1 MADIDVYPDAE
12 ALATAAAERFVALA
26 AEAIARQDR
35 FAVALS
41 GGSTP
46 KALYS
51 RLASPDDAM
60 RVEWDRVHI
69 FFGDERCVPLDHPD
83 SNYHM
88 AREALLNRVAIPR
101 HCVHRL
107 RGEIDPHQAAQEYE
121 DALGSFFN
129 ARPGGQARGGP
140 RFDLILLGLG
150 EDGHTASLFPGSTAL
165 HEEWRWVLAVNPEQA
180 PQGRLTL
187 TPVVLNAAANVIFL
201 VSGEAKREKLHEVLE
216 GPYRP
221 DELPAQIVSPTD
233 GSLRWMVDEAAA
245 GRGEGGG

>member
-26 AEAIARQDR
+26 AETIARHDR

-69 FFGDERCVPLDHPD
+69 FFGDERCVPPDHPD

-88 AREALLNRVAIPR
+88 AREALLNRVPIPR
-101 HCVHRL
+101 HCIHRMH
-107 RGEIDPHQAAQEYE
+107 GEMDPQEAAQEYE
-121 DALGSFFN
+121 ETLIGFFN
-129 ARPGGQARGGP
+129 TRPDEQARGKP

-150 EDGHTASLFPGSTAL
+150 EDGHTASLFPGSTAVR
-165 HEEWRWVLAVNPEQA
+165 EEWHWVLAVNPEHA
-180 PQGRLTL
+180 PQWRLTL
-187 TPVVLNAAANVIFL
+187 TPVVLNAAANGIFL
-201 VSGEAKREKLHEVLE
+201 VSGEAKRERLREVLE
-216 GPYRP
+216 GLCRP

-233 GSLRWMVDEAAA
+233 GTLQWMVDQQAA
-245 GRGEGGG
+245 G

>member
-1 MADIDVYPDAE
+1 MADIEVCRDAE

-26 AEAIARQDR
+26 AEAIERQGR

-51 RLASPDDAM
+51 RLAHSDDAM

-69 FFGDERCVPLDHPD
+69 FFGDERCVPPDNPD

-88 AREALLNRVAIPR
+88 AREALLNRIPIPR
-101 HCVHRL
+101 HCVHRM
-107 RGEIDPHQAAQEYE
+107 RGEVDPLAAAQEYE
-121 DALGSFFN
+121 ETLIGFFN
-129 ARPGGQARGGP
+129 SRPDEKARGKP

-150 EDGHTASLFPGSTAL
+150 ENGHTASLFPGSTAVR
-165 HEEWRWVLAVNPEQA
+165 EEWRWVLAVNPEGV
-180 PQGRLTL
+180 PQWRLTL

-201 VSGEAKREKLHEVLE
+201 VSGEAKRERLREVLE
-216 GPYRP
+216 GPYVP
-221 DELPAQIVSPTD
+221 DDLPAQIVNPTD

-245 GRGEGGG
+245 GIG